1 MRATKILLL
10 IFILSFSSCYT
21 TKRLIREN
29 DFETSGFNNQS
40 INGIYSNGL
49 NDSIPKNLWVKLKS
63 SYTDK
68 TDTINLDIN
77 NNVKL
82 TMLNS
87 ENLKIQLLD
96 KTGKSVIDEFDL
108 KGRIKGNFF
117 TIDRKLTLYPFIPVY
132 YVNME
137 TKTILGNDLNGNL
150 VLVTGSVNE
159 AMILMVAGG
168 NRHVQN
174 HKFNRIKN

>member
-29 DFETSGFNNQS
+29 DFETSGFDKQKL
-40 INGIYSNGL
+40 NGIYDNGL
-49 NDSIPKNLWVKLKS
+49 NDSLPKNLWATLKS
-63 SYTDK
+63 SYTEK
-68 TDTINLDIN
+68 TDTINLEN

-82 TMLNS
+82 TLLDN
-87 ENLKIQLLD
+87 ENLNVQLLN
-96 KTGKSVIDEFDL
+96 KSNDYVIGEFNL

-174 HKFNRIKN
+174 HKFNRINN

>member
-29 DFETSGFNNQS
+29 DFETSGFDKQKL
-40 INGIYSNGL
+40 NGIYDNGL
-49 NDSIPKNLWVKLKS
+49 NDSSPKNLWATLKS
-63 SYTDK
+63 SYTEK
-68 TDTINLDIN
+68 TDTINLEN

-82 TMLNS
+82 TLLDN
-87 ENLKIQLLD
+87 ENLNVQLLN
-96 KTGKSVIDEFDL
+96 KSNDYVIGEFNL

-174 HKFNRIKN
+174 HKFNRINN

>member
-29 DFETSGFNNQS
+29 DFETSAFNNQS

-49 NDSIPKNLWVKLKS
+49 NDSIPKNLWATLKS

-68 TDTINLDIN
+68 TDTINLEN

-82 TMLNS
+82 TLLDN
-87 ENLKIQLLD
+87 ENLNVQLLN
-96 KTGKSVIDEFDL
+96 KSNDYVIGEFNL

-159 AMILMVAGG
+159 VMILMVAGG

-174 HKFNRIKN
+174 HKFNRINN

>member
-1 MRATKILLL
+1 LWAT
-10 IFILSFSSCYT
+10 
-21 TKRLIREN
+21 
-29 DFETSGFNNQS
+29 
-40 INGIYSNGL
+40 
-49 NDSIPKNLWVKLKS
+49 LKS
-63 SYTDK
+63 SYTEK
-68 TDTINLDIN
+68 TDTINLEN

-82 TMLNS
+82 TLLDN
-87 ENLKIQLLD
+87 ENLNVQLLN
-96 KTGKSVIDEFDL
+96 KSNDYVIGEFNL

-174 HKFNRIKN
+174 HKFNRINN

>member
-29 DFETSGFNNQS
+29 NFETSAFNNQS
-40 INGIYSNGL
+40 INGIYNNGL
-49 NDSIPKNLWVKLKS
+49 NDSLPKNLWATLKS
-63 SYTDK
+63 SYTEK
-68 TDTINLDIN
+68 TDTINLEN

-82 TMLNS
+82 TLLDN
-87 ENLKIQLLD
+87 ENLNVQLLN
-96 KTGKSVIDEFDL
+96 KSNDYVIGEFNL

-174 HKFNRIKN
+174 HKFNRINN

>member
-29 DFETSGFNNQS
+29 DFETSAFINQS
-40 INGIYSNGL
+40 INGIYNNGL
-49 NDSIPKNLWVKLKS
+49 NDSLPKNLWATLKS
-63 SYTDK
+63 SYTEK
-68 TDTINLDIN
+68 TDTINLEN

-82 TMLNS
+82 TLLDN
-87 ENLKIQLLD
+87 ENLNVQLLN
-96 KTGKSVIDEFDL
+96 KSNDYVIGEFNL

-174 HKFNRIKN
+174 HKFNRINN

>member
-29 DFETSGFNNQS
+29 DFETSAFNNQS
-40 INGIYSNGL
+40 INGIYNNGL
-49 NDSIPKNLWVKLKS
+49 NDSLPKNLWATLKS
-63 SYTDK
+63 SYTEK
-68 TDTINLDIN
+68 TDTINLEN

-82 TMLNS
+82 TLLDN
-87 ENLKIQLLD
+87 ENLNVQLLN
-96 KTGKSVIDEFDL
+96 KSNDYVIGEFNL

-174 HKFNRIKN
+174 HKFNRINN